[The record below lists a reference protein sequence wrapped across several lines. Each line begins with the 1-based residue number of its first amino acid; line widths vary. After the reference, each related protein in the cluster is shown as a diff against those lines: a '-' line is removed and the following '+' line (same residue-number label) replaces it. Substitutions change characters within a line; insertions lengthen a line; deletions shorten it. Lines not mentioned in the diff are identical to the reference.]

1 MTVDRGIALHK
12 MIRLFTLTLGGEAW
26 LNFMGNEFGHP
37 EWIDFPREGNNW
49 SYQYARRQWSLV
61 DNANLKYRFMGTFDK
76 AMLDLVK
83 QHVVMQALP
92 AWLLNA
98 DEGNKT
104 IVYERGN
111 LIFVFN
117 WGPHSI
123 PDYEIPVKQTGDYQ
137 IILTTDEKAFGG
149 FGNIDANTKFPSEQK
164 GDRITMKV
172 YNVSRV
178 ATVYQRIP

>member
-1 MTVDRGIALHK
+1 M
-12 MIRLFTLTLGGEAW
+12 LG
-26 LNFMGNEFGHP
+26 F
-37 EWIDFPREGNNW
+37 
-49 SYQYARRQWSLV
+49 
-61 DNANLKYRFMGTFDK
+61 
-76 AMLDLVK
+76 VK
-83 QHVVMQALP
+83 HHVVMNALP

-104 IVYERGN
+104 VVYERGN

-123 PDYEIPVKQTGDYQ
+123 PDYEIPVRQTGDYQ

-149 FGNIDANTKFPSEQK
+149 FGNIDTNVRFPSEQK
-164 GDRITMKV
+164 GDRITMKI

-178 ATVYQRIP
+178 ATVYQKL

>member
-1 MTVDRGIALHK
+1 MGAFDR
-12 MIRLFTLTLGGEAW
+12 
-26 LNFMGNEFGHP
+26 
-37 EWIDFPREGNNW
+37 
-49 SYQYARRQWSLV
+49 
-61 DNANLKYRFMGTFDK
+61 

-83 QHVVMQALP
+83 SHVVMQALP
-92 AWLLNA
+92 AWLLLA
-98 DEGNKT
+98 DEANKT

-123 PDYEIPVKQTGDYQ
+123 PDYELPVRQTGDYR
-137 IILTTDEKAFGG
+137 ILLTTDDAAFGG
-149 FGNIDANTKFPSEQK
+149 FGNIDVSTRFPSEQK

-178 ATVYQRIP
+178 ATVYERV